1 MRLLLVEDDLLLGD
15 GLRAGVAQLGYVAE
29 WVKNGEDA
37 LALLS
42 MPAEEPFA
50 AVVLDVGLPGQ
61 DGLAVLKA
69 LRGKGDAIPVLL
81 LTARDTVADRVGGLD
96 AGADDYLVKPFDL
109 DELGARLRA
118 LIRRASG
125 RANPLIQHGD
135 LTLDPA
141 AHQLTVAGQAVE
153 LSPREYALLELLL
166 NNRGRVLTR
175 QQLEA
180 QLYALDK
187 SIESNA
193 IEVHIHHLRKKCGS
207 ALIRTLR
214 GVGYMVDKD
223 AG

>member
-37 LALLS
+37 LALLA

-180 QLYALDK
+180 QLYDLDN

-223 AG
+223 VG